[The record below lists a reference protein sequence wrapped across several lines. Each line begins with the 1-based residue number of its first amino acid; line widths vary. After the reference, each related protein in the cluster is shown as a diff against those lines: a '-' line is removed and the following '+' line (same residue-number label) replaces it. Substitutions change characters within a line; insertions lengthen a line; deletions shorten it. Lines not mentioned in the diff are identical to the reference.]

1 VLGRLE
7 RDYPSAARCLRED
20 LDASLAQLKLPAAH
34 RWSVCTTNLVERSFE
49 EERRRSKVLPR
60 FRSERECLKLVFGVL
75 WRASERWRAV
85 RFSEHERKPLA
96 RYVEARRKAMQT
108 RRRTGLFA
116 DRLGLDHGGVLGRLT
131 VSVAFK
137 AP

>member
-1 VLGRLE
+1 MLGRLE

-75 WRASERWRAV
+75 CRASEGWRAV
-85 RFSEHERKPLA
+85 RFSEHERKQLA
-96 RYVEARRKAMQT
+96 RYVETRRKQRRPGAT
-108 RRRTGLFA
+108 RQRPPWHDQTGLFT
-116 DRLGLDHGGVLGRLT
+116 DRLGLDLRI
-131 VSVAFK
+131 A
-137 AP
+137 